1 MVMSREEHSGNGEKR
16 LGSWIYRSVHLLVNV
31 AALMLMGYAGL
42 WLRNNVP
49 SKADFKELQ
58 LQVNSMDRS
67 FLQFAETHKRI
78 DDFEQR
84 IRRLEQGDRR
94 PPPPRREP

>member
-1 MVMSREEHSGNGEKR
+1 MKTEGNGGNGENR
-16 LGSWIYRSVHLLVNV
+16 LGSWIYRSVHMLVNV

-49 SKADFKELQ
+49 SKEDFKELQ
-58 LQVNSMDRS
+58 IQVKSMDRS

-84 IRRLEQGDRR
+84 IRRLEQ
-94 PPPPRREP
+94 RREP